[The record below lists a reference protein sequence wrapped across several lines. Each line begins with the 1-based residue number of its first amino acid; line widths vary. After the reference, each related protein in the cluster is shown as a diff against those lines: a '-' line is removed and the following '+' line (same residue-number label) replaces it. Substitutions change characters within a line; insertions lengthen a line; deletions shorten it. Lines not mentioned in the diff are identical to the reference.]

1 MPKLALAL
9 VLAALALPAQSI
21 ATPTKAALPQ
31 KALLVPG
38 KSLAGVKLGDPVER
52 VLALWGS
59 DYRVCSWCDVPTWF
73 FTYADQAIGAG
84 IGIRNNRVV
93 AVFTLGTPIGWK
105 TTDGLQL
112 GASLAAVDEVYE
124 SLRWKSCI
132 GYVAMTLK
140 KTSSVVTSI
149 YTDGNTV
156 YGFALT
162 HPSQPVCQ

>member
-31 KALLVPG
+31 KGLLVPG
-38 KSLAGVKLGDPVER
+38 KSLAGVKLGDPVQR
-52 VLALWGS
+52 VLELWGR

-73 FTYADQAIGAG
+73 FTYPDQGIGAAV
-84 IGIRNNRVV
+84 GIRNNRVV
-93 AVFTLGTPIGWK
+93 AVFTLGTPLGWK

-112 GASLAAVDEVYE
+112 GAAQTAIEEVYE
-124 SLRWKSCI
+124 SPRWKTCI
-132 GYVAMTLK
+132 GYVAMTVT

-149 YTDGNTV
+149 YSDGNTV